1 MENNL
6 FDYLKKRLDESHKK
20 QESEIKIEGPVITIS
35 REVGCG
41 GLSISRK
48 LAEELNKTVL
58 CKRWEVVSKEIL
70 KESANEL
77 KVVPEKVMRLFRAEG
92 HFTFDEILAAFTDKY
107 YKSNRVILKTVREV
121 IRNMAID
128 GCCII
133 LGRGGHIIASD
144 LTNALHIRMI
154 APLEWRINKIAERK
168 GISESEAAKYIRVT
182 EEERDL
188 YRKYFIKDKHA
199 VEDIDL
205 VIDVSRF
212 SADSVVKLII
222 AAFELKGIPEAIKPK
237 VPFFG

>member
-1 MENNL
+1 MESNL
-6 FDYLKKRLDESHKK
+6 LNYMNKRLDESHKK
-20 QESEIKIEGPVITIS
+20 QGSGAKTDGPVITIS

-48 LAEELNKTVL
+48 LAEELNKTVF
-58 CKRWEVVSKEIL
+58 CKKWTVISKEIL

-77 KVVPEKVMRLFRAEG
+77 KVVPEKVMRLFKAEG

-133 LGRGGHIIASD
+133 LGRGGHIITSD
-144 LTNALHIRMI
+144 LTNALHIRLV
-154 APLEWRINKIAERK
+154 APLPWRIKRIAEKR
-168 GISESEAAKYIRVT
+168 GISEAEAAKYIRVT
-182 EEERDL
+182 EEERDIF
-188 YRKYFIKDKHA
+188 RKYFMKDKNA
-199 VEDIDL
+199 VENIDL
-205 VIDVSRF
+205 VIDISRF
-212 SADSVVKLII
+212 PADSVVKLII
-222 AAFELKGIPEAIKPK
+222 ASFELKGIPETIKSK